1 MTLQT
6 TGHISLNNING
17 EFGRGRDFAPYHG
30 VKFYKPSTSTLGN
43 FSTNTLHMSDFYGTQ
58 NGITIN
64 ITISSDTQNYVL
76 SPSNGSVSPTY
87 VPGFTVINLT
97 INSGIYVG
105 STSTGTFAL
114 QISGFT
120 TGDTINLINNG
131 VIIGCGGNGG
141 AGHNNAAG
149 DAGSPGGPALYLLS
163 TTNITNNGTIA
174 GGGGGGGA
182 SDGGTT
188 YGSCFG
194 GGSSYTGSGGGGGA
208 GYNAGSGGSGDGP
221 GSSGTRTSGGAGNN
235 GQGQAGN
242 GGGPGQAGGSSGN
255 GRAGGAAGYYIVG
268 QGYANWLTLGTV
280 LGGSS

>member
-58 NGITIN
+58 NGITVN

-87 VPGFTVINLT
+87 VAGFTVINLT

-105 STSTGTFAL
+105 STSTGTYSL
-114 QISGFT
+114 TVTGFT
-120 TGDTINLINNG
+120 TGDTINIINNG
-131 VIIGCGGNGG
+131 IIIGCGGNGG
-141 AGHNNAAG
+141 NGTGGAGNAGAAG
-149 DAGSPGGPALYLLS
+149 GNALTLS
-163 TTNITNNGTIA
+163 YATNITNNGTIA

-182 SDGGTT
+182 SDGGST
-188 YGSCFG
+188 YGSCLG
-194 GGSSYTGSGGGGGA
+194 GGHSYNGNGGGGGA
-208 GYNAGSGGSGDGP
+208 GYNPGSGGSGDSS
-221 GSSGTRTSGGAGNN
+221 GSSGTRTAGGAG
-235 GQGQAGN
+235 AAT
-242 GGGPGQAGGSSGN
+242 GGGPGLAGGTSNN
-255 GRAGGAAGYYIVG
+255 GRAGGAAGNYIVG
-268 QGYANWLTLGTV
+268 QSYANWLVLGTV
-280 LGGSS
+280 LGGSL